1 MSILDSA
8 DHADPMLEERYGTP
22 RRWSRLILVVVAA
35 LLVTA
40 GLSWVIWAGLA
51 SSNPPVSAQMS
62 TSNVVNARA
71 TDITLVIDRRDGDA
85 VQCLVYAQTE
95 NQTVVGERTIKVPAG
110 DPGTTT
116 VDARITTERRAFTGV
131 LDSCEVTDG
140 PS

>member
-8 DHADPMLEERYGTP
+8 DYADPALDERYGSP

-40 GLSWVIWAGLA
+40 GVAWVIWAGLA
-51 SSNPPVSAQMS
+51 ASNPPVSAQMS
-62 TSNVVNARA
+62 TYDVRSARA
-71 TDITLVIDRRDGDA
+71 TDVTLVIDRRDGDA
-85 VQCLVYAQTE
+85 VQCMVFAE
-95 NQTVVGERTIKVPAG
+95 SESATVVGERTIKVPAG

-116 VDARITTERRAFTGV
+116 VERTITTERRAVRGV